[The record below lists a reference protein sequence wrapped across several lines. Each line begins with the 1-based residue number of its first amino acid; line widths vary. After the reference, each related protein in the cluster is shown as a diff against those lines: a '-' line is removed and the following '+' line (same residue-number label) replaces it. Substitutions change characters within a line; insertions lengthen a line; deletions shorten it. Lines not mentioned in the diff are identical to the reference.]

1 MVTAA
6 PPRSAPP
13 RSDPVPFEVHLD
25 VFAGPFDLLLRL
37 ISKHQLDVTEV
48 ALAQV
53 TDEFLAHLRG
63 AAAFDLEQATEFLVV
78 AATLLDLKTA
88 RLLPA
93 GEVEEEEDLA
103 LLEARDVL
111 FARLLAYRAVKQV
124 AELLGA
130 GFAEEER
137 WVPRNVGLE
146 AQFAAV
152 LPDVV
157 VGVSAVQLAAL
168 AAAALVPRVPP
179 EVSEDHLHLPR
190 VSVRE
195 HAAAILEQLQ
205 TVGTASFRA
214 LCAGCRETIEVV
226 ARFLAVLDL
235 FREGRVSLEQLAP
248 FGELQVRWRPVA
260 ASAEGAS

>member
-1 MVTAA
+1 MAFVVTAA
-6 PPRSAPP
+6 PQRE
-13 RSDPVPFEVHLD
+13 DPLPFEVHLD

-37 ISKHQLDVTEV
+37 IGKHQLDVTEV

-53 TDEFLAHLRG
+53 TEEFLAHLQA
-63 AAAFDLEQATEFLVV
+63 AAAFDLDGATEFLVV

-93 GEVEEEEDLA
+93 GEVDEEEDLA

-111 FARLLAYRAVKQV
+111 FARLLAYRAIKQV
-124 AELLGA
+124 AQLLGERLA
-130 GFAEEER
+130 REER
-137 WVPRNVGLE
+137 WIPHSVTLDPAL
-146 AQFAAV
+146 ADV
-152 LPDVV
+152 LPDVL
-157 VGVSAVQLAAL
+157 VGVGVERLAAL
-168 AAAALVPRVPP
+168 AAAAFAARVPQT
-179 EVSEDHLHLPR
+179 VAEDHLHLPR

-226 ARFLAVLDL
+226 ARFLAVLEL
-235 FREGRVSLEQLAP
+235 LREGRVAVEQLAP
-248 FGELQVRWRPVA
+248 FGELQVRWRPA
-260 ASAEGAS
+260 PPGAEGGS